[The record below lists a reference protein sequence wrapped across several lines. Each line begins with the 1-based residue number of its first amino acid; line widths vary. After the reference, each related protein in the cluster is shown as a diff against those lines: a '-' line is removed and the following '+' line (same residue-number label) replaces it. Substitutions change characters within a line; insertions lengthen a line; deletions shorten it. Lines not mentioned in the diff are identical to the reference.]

1 MAANRGISV
10 GTAAQAANTF
20 HSGRAAAGK
29 KQSAPQKAISKA
41 KAQGITDP
49 ATLLKISQASN
60 PLQAAKKGANKA
72 AAVRGAIASGVD
84 PAVAG
89 SLGAVKKVS
98 NVQKKSKAATA
109 VAQSGGDAASQALA
123 AQGGKSNKPVQTAKK
138 VISSREEAA
147 PAAAPKKVN
156 PPQRAPQTLYDRRPR
171 KIDDGENLKVKKK
184 SKRKRRALSR
194 GTGQLRYAP
203 SGQTTNVSGT
213 GGSGVNV

>member
-72 AAVRGAIASGVD
+72 AAVKGAIASGVD

-98 NVQKKSKAATA
+98 NVQKKAKAATA

-123 AQGGKSNKPVQTAKK
+123 AQGGKSNKPVQAAKK
-138 VISSREEAA
+138 VISSREESA
-147 PAAAPKKVN
+147 PAPAKVN
-156 PPQRAPQTLYDRRPR
+156 PPQRPKQTLYDRTPR
-171 KIDDGENLKVKKK
+171 RVDDGENLKVKKK

-194 GTGQLRYAP
+194 GTAQLRIAP
-203 SGQTTNVSGT
+203 SGQSSNVPGK